1 MYRIIQFD
9 DTISD
14 LHIVSVNTC
23 LSSFIIVGCS
33 TRALVE
39 TQMQLSLVTVPW
51 FMCLFV
57 NTLRPEVTLRV
68 WDMFFCEGSKVLFR
82 ISAALLKKNESALI
96 AASSRDCTEL
106 FLEMKNIG
114 RNELDADALIAMAYK
129 SYIPPSLKVKQ
140 RRLFT
145 SRSASQLN
153 NMSGKGRTD
162 PPLRKFS
169 GHSGVPSDLI
179 GMGVAH
185 TGPVAR
191 LHIPESVAIAL
202 SPSSESNDTEPPQL
216 YPMTEC
222 LSEKENIGVINAMWS
237 VDSSSSSI
245 GKDDILMS
253 SSPLSTS
260 CLSLFR
266 NSSAATVKIEGGRRE
281 GKDKNKDSY
290 DAECCFDK
298 SHAAAIMQLGSTSFS
313 GTSGE
318 GRAAGTSISVSPSS
332 ITDINRTD
340 SLTLPQDGQSHQS
353 THPRTTSLPASSAMS
368 HATVSQKKK
377 KTSQNSTSLFNM
389 LMYARQPSAT
399 TGENSDEYR
408 NFKRADIERLRADI
422 RPALEERFLAFEKNR
437 VARIR
442 TDAESM

>member
-1 MYRIIQFD
+1 
-9 DTISD
+9 
-14 LHIVSVNTC
+14 
-23 LSSFIIVGCS
+23 
-33 TRALVE
+33 
-39 TQMQLSLVTVPW
+39 MQLSLVTVPW

-82 ISAALLKKNESALI
+82 ISAALLKKNEAALI

-140 RRLFT
+140 RRIFT
-145 SRSASQLN
+145 SRSTGHLH
-153 NMSGKGRTD
+153 NMSGKGRLD
-162 PPLRKFS
+162 PPLRKYN
-169 GHSGVPSDLI
+169 GHSGVPSHLI

-191 LHIPESVAIAL
+191 LRIAESVAIAL
-202 SPSSESNDTEPPQL
+202 SPSLESSDPEPPFL
-216 YPMTEC
+216 YPPTEC
-222 LSEKENIGVINAMWS
+222 LSEKENIGEINTMWS
-237 VDSSSSSI
+237 IDSSSSSI

-266 NSSAATVKIEGGRRE
+266 TSSAPLPPTNG
-281 GKDKNKDSY
+281 KDSY
-290 DAECCFDK
+290 DADCCFDK
-298 SHAAAIMQLGSTSFS
+298 SHAAAILQLGTSSFT
-313 GTSGE
+313 GTGGE
-318 GRAAGTSISVSPSS
+318 GRGTGVPNSISPSS

-340 SLTLPQDGQSHQS
+340 SLAIPQDVKSQQS
-353 THPRTTSLPASSAMS
+353 HPRTTTIPSSSSMS

-377 KTSQNSTSLFNM
+377 KVSQNSTSLFNM
-389 LMYARQPSAT
+389 LLYTRQPSVT
-399 TGENSDEYR
+399 SGESSDEYR
-408 NFKRADIERLRADI
+408 KFKRADIERLRADI

-442 TDAESM
+442 TDAESV

>member
-1 MYRIIQFD
+1 
-9 DTISD
+9 
-14 LHIVSVNTC
+14 
-23 LSSFIIVGCS
+23 
-33 TRALVE
+33 
-39 TQMQLSLVTVPW
+39 MQLSLVTVPW

-82 ISAALLKKNESALI
+82 ISAALLKKNEAALV

-129 SYIPPSLKVKQ
+129 SYVPPSLKVKQ
-140 RRLFT
+140 RRIFT
-145 SRSASQLN
+145 SRSTGQLH
-153 NMSGKGRTD
+153 NMSGKGRLD
-162 PPLRKFS
+162 PPLRKYN

-191 LHIPESVAIAL
+191 LHIAESVAIAL
-202 SPSSESNDTEPPQL
+202 SPSLENSDPEPPFL
-216 YPMTEC
+216 YPPTEC

-237 VDSSSSSI
+237 IDSSSSSI
-245 GKDDILMS
+245 GNDDILMS
-253 SSPLSTS
+253 SSPLSAS

-266 NSSAATVKIEGGRRE
+266 TSTAPVPPKIG
-281 GKDKNKDSY
+281 DDTY
-290 DAECCFDK
+290 DADCCFDK
-298 SHAAAIMQLGSTSFS
+298 SHAAAIMQLGTSGFNGS
-313 GTSGE
+313 GGE
-318 GRAAGTSISVSPSS
+318 GRGTVAPNSISPSS
-332 ITDINRTD
+332 VTDIYRSD
-340 SLTLPQDGQSHQS
+340 SLAVPQDVPNQQSQ
-353 THPRTTSLPASSAMS
+353 PRTTLIPASSSMS

-377 KTSQNSTSLFNM
+377 KVSQNSTSLFNM
-389 LMYARQPSAT
+389 LLYTRQPSVT
-399 TGENSDEYR
+399 SGESSDEYR
-408 NFKRADIERLRADI
+408 KFKRADIERLRAEI

-437 VARIR
+437 VASIR

>member
-1 MYRIIQFD
+1 
-9 DTISD
+9 
-14 LHIVSVNTC
+14 
-23 LSSFIIVGCS
+23 
-33 TRALVE
+33 
-39 TQMQLSLVTVPW
+39 MQLSLVTVPW

-114 RNELDADALIAMAYK
+114 RNELDADALISMAYK

-140 RRLFT
+140 RRIFT
-145 SRSASQLN
+145 SRSTGQLN

-162 PPLRKFS
+162 PHLRKYN

-191 LHIPESVAIAL
+191 LHITESVAIAL
-202 SPSSESNDTEPPQL
+202 SPSLESINPEPSFL
-216 YPMTEC
+216 YPPTEC

-245 GKDDILMS
+245 GKDDVLMS
-253 SSPLSTS
+253 SSPLSAS
-260 CLSLFR
+260 CLSIFR
-266 NSSAATVKIEGGRRE
+266 NSSGPPVKTEGGRRE
-281 GKDKNKDSY
+281 GKGSY
-290 DAECCFDK
+290 DADCCFDQ
-298 SHAAAIMQLGSTSFS
+298 SHAAAILQLGTSSFS
-313 GTSGE
+313 GSSGE
-318 GRAAGTSISVSPSS
+318 GRGTGIPTSVSPSS
-332 ITDINRTD
+332 ISDINRTD
-340 SLTLPQDGQSHQS
+340 SLAVTQDEQNQNRNQNPQS
-353 THPRTTSLPASSAMS
+353 HPRTTSLPTSAPIS
-368 HATVSQKKK
+368 NVPISQKKK
-377 KTSQNSTSLFNM
+377 KVSQNSTSLFNM
-389 LMYARQPSAT
+389 LLYTRQPSVT
-399 TGENSDEYR
+399 SGESSDEYR
-408 NFKRADIERLRADI
+408 KFKRADIERLRSDI
-422 RPALEERFLAFEKNR
+422 RPALEERFLALEKNR

-442 TDAESM
+442 TDAEST